1 MTDERA
7 LVLGGGGVAG
17 IAWTT
22 GVLAGL
28 ADAGCDVTDADV
40 VIGSSAGATV
50 AAQATSGIPLGELLR
65 RQVDPAAQNKE
76 LVPSGDSGT
85 KVLETMFG
93 LAQEIEDRAELRRRI
108 GELALAAETVPEAE
122 RRKVIE
128 DRLPV
133 HEWPD
138 RRLVI
143 TAVAALSGTPSVF
156 DRESGVQLVDAVTA
170 SCAVPGVWP
179 PVTIG
184 ETRFVDGSVR
194 SISNADLASGNARVV
209 VIAPVADP
217 GLGAEVAQLVEE
229 GSRVEVVTPDE
240 ASVAAFGPDP
250 LDPTTRTPAAKAG
263 YAQGREAAAVVA
275 AVWRSS

>member
-28 ADAGCDVTDADV
+28 ADSGSDVMDADV
-40 VIGSSAGATV
+40 VIGTSAGATV
-50 AAQATSGIPLGELLR
+50 AAQATSGVPLGELLR
-65 RQVDPAAQNKE
+65 RQIDPDAQTWE
-76 LVPSGDSGT
+76 LVPTGSSGAE
-85 KVLETMFG
+85 VLETMFG
-93 LAQEIEDRAELRRRI
+93 LAQETEDRAELRRRI
-108 GELALAAETVPEAE
+108 GELALGAETVSEEE

-128 DRLPV
+128 ERLPV

-143 TAVAALSGTPSVF
+143 TAVAALAGTPSVF
-156 DRESGVQLVDAVTA
+156 DRESGVRLVDAVAA

-184 ETRFVDGSVR
+184 ETRFIDGGVR
-194 SISNADLASGNARVV
+194 SVSNADLASGNARVV

-229 GSRVEVVTPDE
+229 GSKVEVITPDE
-240 ASVAAFGPDP
+240 ASVAAFGADP
-250 LDPTTRTPAAKAG
+250 LDPSTRTPAAKAG
-263 YAQGREAAAVVA
+263 YAQGREAAAA
-275 AVWRSS
+275 IGAVWRSS

>member
-28 ADAGCDVTDADV
+28 ADAGSDVTDADV

-50 AAQATSGIPLGELLR
+50 AAQATSGVPLGELLR
-65 RQVDPAAQNKE
+65 RQVDPDAQNRE
-76 LVPSGDSGT
+76 LVPSDSSGT

-93 LAQEIEDRAELRRRI
+93 LAQETEDRAELRRRI
-108 GELALAAETVPEAE
+108 GELALGADTVSEEE

-128 DRLPV
+128 ERLPV
-133 HEWPD
+133 HQWPD

-143 TAVAALSGTPSVF
+143 TAVAALAGTPAVF
-156 DRESGVQLVDAVTA
+156 DRESGVQLVDAVAA

-184 ETRFVDGSVR
+184 ETRFIDGSVR

-217 GLGAEVAQLVEE
+217 GLGTEVAQLVEE
-229 GSRVEVVTPDE
+229 GSLVQVVTPDE
-240 ASVAAFGPDP
+240 ASVAAFGADP
-250 LDPTTRTPAAKAG
+250 LDPSTRTPAAKAG
-263 YAQGREAAAVVA
+263 YAQGRGAAAAVG
-275 AVWRSS
+275 AVWRSA